1 MIMYNY
7 LMVLIK
13 AAAKAANDSDG
24 MTDLHLVLVYDH
36 LMLLIEEAWN
46 GKYLSNFQRRLLE
59 EYLDRVWGGEDPDN
73 GY

>member
-1 MIMYNY
+1 MIMYSF
-7 LMVLIK
+7 LMELFKV
-13 AAAKAANDSDG
+13 AAKAANEADG

-46 GKYLSNFQRRLLE
+46 GKYLSNYQRQLLE
-59 EYLDRVWGGEDPDN
+59 AYLDRVWGGEDPDN